1 VRYSRSKDILKSLA
15 SFALVE
21 LILFGLLYYLL
32 PMPLKPA
39 YVEDHMIATARE
51 SLSYDILT
59 ERVGQIV
66 GYIEGVA
73 WAVFAVTQAI
83 ALIWLVYAWSV
94 RVYKPG
100 MARGHLPIHI
110 IVFALGVPLIGALVA
125 LDGYVWC
132 WWIDTGL
139 RELLTADLRF
149 YLAGGMIAYCI
160 LCFLLA
166 TAIAVPPVMR
176 RAALGGTALGRVTD
190 TLRVWEI

>member
-1 VRYSRSKDILKSLA
+1 VRYSHSKDVLKSLA

-21 LILFGLLYYLL
+21 LILFGFLYYLL
-32 PMPLKPA
+32 PLPLKSA
-39 YVEDHMIATARE
+39 YVEDHMIASARE

-59 ERVGQIV
+59 ERVGDIV

-83 ALIWLVYAWSV
+83 AFIWLVYAWSV

-100 MARGHLPIHI
+100 MARGYLPIHV

-132 WWIDTGL
+132 WLEPGL
-139 RELLTADLRF
+139 RGLLTEDLRY
-149 YLAGGMIAYCI
+149 YLAGSVTAYCI

-176 RAALGGTALGRVTD
+176 RAALGGTALGHITD